1 MKKNNKIFR
10 IFFVVIFIFVLILTL
25 LLRNNLFNDKSV
37 NSYFLPASNS
47 ELILPKSSIINNDE
61 SETKNDFAILG
72 ENHKNAVRIKTINSI
87 LCSEL
92 PKNFVRSRFNGTLII
107 DSKLSDQDYYLYALN
122 DNFLEFSLLNESKT
136 NKISAGATYNI
147 QFTQETIILIKNID
161 GECLSSLMI
170 DQNLE
175 SANLYSYNIA
185 ELDTILNTK
194 EILKQNIIDIIEE
207 PQNNVF
213 DDSQKKTPIDK
224 IGINVPLPE
233 FSAETLTLML
243 DVAFEDLN
251 FISLEDLYFDK
262 NYAISKE
269 YVLRKWEEDVL
280 ISFKG
285 DIAFENKKNAVQSV
299 IDLNRIID
307 SIDLKIIHNIESDS
321 NFQIISGSR
330 DYLNSQGAPKNFECW
345 TWDVIYYRISG
356 SIGNFRLFINN
367 EQDCVQNTNHYI
379 QQGLMQGL
387 GLTGLTNRYILS
399 MFHSTTKANN
409 FLQIDMEIVKLLYH
423 PILYSRMIPVD
434 IVNVLL
440 KPEQLIKDLDVVNKY
455 APYNSLPIN
464 SVSQKKYVN
473 YYDFEIDYLIEIG
486 LGREFTK
493 DSMNLVKWEQDIR
506 IHLEGDVTDEILDAF
521 IEIITQLNDM
531 TPSVNILLDSRNPNY
546 NVYVGKRNDLGKIN
560 PFFFLQNLNARG
572 LASIWS
578 NNNFQILH
586 ASALIINDDL
596 DSIRFQEIRN
606 TLLEEITQGLGLLN
620 DSYRYPSSIFYELEL
635 GLNDFYSSLDKKIIS
650 MMYDVRVK
658 SGMTENLM
666 RQIFTKE

>member
-1 MKKNNKIFR
+1 
-10 IFFVVIFIFVLILTL
+10 
-25 LLRNNLFNDKSV
+25 
-37 NSYFLPASNS
+37 
-47 ELILPKSSIINNDE
+47 
-61 SETKNDFAILG
+61 
-72 ENHKNAVRIKTINSI
+72 
-87 LCSEL
+87 
-92 PKNFVRSRFNGTLII
+92 
-107 DSKLSDQDYYLYALN
+107 
-122 DNFLEFSLLNESKT
+122 
-136 NKISAGATYNI
+136 
-147 QFTQETIILIKNID
+147 
-161 GECLSSLMI
+161 
-170 DQNLE
+170 
-175 SANLYSYNIA
+175 
-185 ELDTILNTK
+185 
-194 EILKQNIIDIIEE
+194 
-207 PQNNVF
+207 
-213 DDSQKKTPIDK
+213 
-224 IGINVPLPE
+224 
-233 FSAETLTLML
+233 
-243 DVAFEDLN
+243 
-251 FISLEDLYFDK
+251 
-262 NYAISKE
+262 
-269 YVLRKWEEDVL
+269 
-280 ISFKG
+280 
-285 DIAFENKKNAVQSV
+285 
-299 IDLNRIID
+299 
-307 SIDLKIIHNIESDS
+307 
-321 NFQIISGSR
+321 
-330 DYLNSQGAPKNFECW
+330 
-345 TWDVIYYRISG
+345 
-356 SIGNFRLFINN
+356 
-367 EQDCVQNTNHYI
+367 
-379 QQGLMQGL
+379 
-387 GLTGLTNRYILS
+387 

-521 IEIITQLNDM
+521 IEIITQLNGM

>member
-1 MKKNNKIFR
+1 
-10 IFFVVIFIFVLILTL
+10 
-25 LLRNNLFNDKSV
+25 
-37 NSYFLPASNS
+37 
-47 ELILPKSSIINNDE
+47 
-61 SETKNDFAILG
+61 
-72 ENHKNAVRIKTINSI
+72 
-87 LCSEL
+87 
-92 PKNFVRSRFNGTLII
+92 
-107 DSKLSDQDYYLYALN
+107 
-122 DNFLEFSLLNESKT
+122 
-136 NKISAGATYNI
+136 
-147 QFTQETIILIKNID
+147 
-161 GECLSSLMI
+161 
-170 DQNLE
+170 
-175 SANLYSYNIA
+175 
-185 ELDTILNTK
+185 
-194 EILKQNIIDIIEE
+194 
-207 PQNNVF
+207 
-213 DDSQKKTPIDK
+213 
-224 IGINVPLPE
+224 
-233 FSAETLTLML
+233 
-243 DVAFEDLN
+243 
-251 FISLEDLYFDK
+251 
-262 NYAISKE
+262 
-269 YVLRKWEEDVL
+269 
-280 ISFKG
+280 
-285 DIAFENKKNAVQSV
+285 
-299 IDLNRIID
+299 
-307 SIDLKIIHNIESDS
+307 
-321 NFQIISGSR
+321 
-330 DYLNSQGAPKNFECW
+330 
-345 TWDVIYYRISG
+345 
-356 SIGNFRLFINN
+356 
-367 EQDCVQNTNHYI
+367 
-379 QQGLMQGL
+379 MQGL

-521 IEIITQLNDM
+521 IEIITQLNGM